1 MQENFRQFLDRL
13 RQNGELVDL
22 HQPVDIRHIAT
33 LVDQAK
39 TALYF
44 HNVIGYDM
52 PVVSGIIR
60 SRERAMMALG
70 AETYR
75 EIEDKLSQ
83 AIAKPIPPKYVK
95 TSPAREVTLV
105 GDDVDLYKLPIPMS
119 SIYDG
124 GPMITAG
131 VVIARDPELGFNSGI
146 YRFMVKEKALTGIDL
161 VTPNNMRLFVQRA
174 LERGEPLPIS
184 ISIGTHPIE
193 ITGSGYRAPL
203 GVDEMAIAG
212 GIRGEP
218 VALAPCQTI
227 DVPYI
232 ADAEIVLEAEV
243 LPTGWT
249 YPEGRFGEF
258 TRLMGGLHW
267 NPQVRIKA
275 ISMRKDA
282 IYYNLHM
289 PWENTWLAAPTRYA
303 TIRAALRTAGVQ
315 VKDINVTLGG
325 CAFWH
330 AVISI
335 KKQPGEG
342 KNALLA
348 ALSVMD
354 LKHVV
359 VVDDDIDVNDP
370 AEVEWAIATRVQGDR
385 DVMIVSNARAKP
397 LDPSL
402 PQGYGVVPTGA
413 KVGIDATIPENIPRE
428 YYERITYAYA
438 DRAKIDDYVGGKK
451 DAAGEAG
458 DEAAVAALG
467 AEILQVIGK
476 EPLYFTDIAEKF
488 AQLRFRHHRPRHRP
502 SARDRKALAGPA
514 RPAVRARLGV
524 RRQAAAKII
533 RHRDS
538 GGGDHWLAKR
548 APWWRGRRPP
558 RSASVLNLLGHAS
571 PFFNGDEATSS
582 APPTTLASQL
592 GGSPPPL
599 SRAADCAHPQACRR
613 SALFSASSC
622 ARRSRTGASA
632 ASISASVKR
641 GVMCCGQ
648 FQSKASRW
656 NLQHAFRLRLV
667 AGRCHRRGE
676 LRIVGKVLDLDV
688 RENFQPPAVRIIH
701 QDQRGAAAGRNIAD
715 GDVLPVAAII
725 RDRQGLVVEHADEAG
740 RPAAMLHIGPA
751 AFRNGGHVEAVARGN
766 ERRLVFGEA
775 VEAALAMEASPII
788 GAAVFPLRFLH
799 ARGRGD
805 IEKAI
810 SHVWPL
816 LRQPIGCANPQSP
829 KYGPYCS

>member
-1 MQENFRQFLDRL
+1 SSHQEGRIGRCVTSMQENFRQFLDRL
-13 RQNGELVDL
+13 RQVGELVDL

-44 HNVIGYDM
+44 HKVIGYDL

-60 SRERAMMALG
+60 TRERAIMSLG
-70 AETYR
+70 CETYR
-75 EIEDKLSQ
+75 EIEDKLSA

-105 GDDVDLYKLPIPMS
+105 GDDVDLFKLPIPMS

-146 YRFMVKEKALTGIDL
+146 YRFIVKEKALTGIDL

-174 LERGEPLPIS
+174 LARNEPLPIS

-193 ITGSGYRAPL
+193 IAGSGYRAPL

-212 GIRGEP
+212 GIRGVP
-218 VALAPCQTI
+218 VELAPCATI
-227 DVPYI
+227 DMPYI

-249 YPEGRFGEF
+249 WPEGRFGEF

-267 NPQVRIKA
+267 TPLVRIKA

-282 IYYNLHM
+282 IYYNLNM

-303 TIRAALRTAGVQ
+303 AIRSALRTAGVQ

-402 PQGYGVVPTGA
+402 PQGFGVVPTGA

-438 DRAKIDDYVGGKK
+438 ERAKIDDYVNGKR

-458 DEAAVAALG
+458 DERVVEDVAAKIFDTI
-467 AEILQVIGK
+467 AR
-476 EPLYFTDIAEKF
+476 EPLYYTDVAEKF
-488 AQLRFRHHRPRHRP
+488 STYDFRTV
-502 SARDRKALAGPA
+502 ARAIGHLHATEKLWQDTRGRLCA
-514 RPAVRARLGV
+514 RGS
-524 RRQAAAKII
+524 QFAAK
-533 RHRDS
+533 
-538 GGGDHWLAKR
+538 
-548 APWWRGRRPP
+548 PP
-558 RSASVLNLLGHAS
+558 
-571 PFFNGDEATSS
+571 
-582 APPTTLASQL
+582 
-592 GGSPPPL
+592 
-599 SRAADCAHPQACRR
+599 
-613 SALFSASSC
+613 
-622 ARRSRTGASA
+622 
-632 ASISASVKR
+632 
-641 GVMCCGQ
+641 
-648 FQSKASRW
+648 
-656 NLQHAFRLRLV
+656 
-667 AGRCHRRGE
+667 
-676 LRIVGKVLDLDV
+676 GK
-688 RENFQPPAVRIIH
+688 
-701 QDQRGAAAGRNIAD
+701 
-715 GDVLPVAAII
+715 
-725 RDRQGLVVEHADEAG
+725 
-740 RPAAMLHIGPA
+740 
-751 AFRNGGHVEAVARGN
+751 
-766 ERRLVFGEA
+766 
-775 VEAALAMEASPII
+775 
-788 GAAVFPLRFLH
+788 
-799 ARGRGD
+799 
-805 IEKAI
+805 
-810 SHVWPL
+810 
-816 LRQPIGCANPQSP
+816 
-829 KYGPYCS
+829 